1 MFSILTIFSVGSRL
15 PGRTK
20 PILTDFFRVW
30 GSRDAAAMRDAIR
43 IAHHHI
49 VSCSDAMGL
58 RFGLSA
64 VWPVMRAAAMP
75 NR

>member
-1 MFSILTIFSVGSRL
+1 
-15 PGRTK
+15 
-20 PILTDFFRVW
+20 
-30 GSRDAAAMRDAIR
+30 MRDVIR
-43 IAHHHI
+43 IAHHYI

-75 NR
+75 NPREAPLHYQF

>member
-1 MFSILTIFSVGSRL
+1 MFSIDHFSAGSRL

-20 PILTDFFRVW
+20 PILTDFFCVW
-30 GSRDAAAMRDAIR
+30 GSRDATAMRDAIR
-43 IAHHHI
+43 IAHHHT